1 LALSKTHDVLT
12 RENWGGAELQEVA
25 EEVVR
30 PYRQTG
36 DERFEIGGPVLRLTP
51 GMALSLSMAL
61 HELCTNAVKYGALSN
76 TRGRV
81 SITWTLASST
91 ADAVLRLLWQ
101 ESGGPPVV
109 EPRDK
114 GFGTRLLERGIARE
128 LGGTVEIRYAPA
140 GLVCIIEAPMPI
152 LATESDQPLEA
163 A

>member
-1 LALSKTHDVLT
+1 
-12 RENWGGAELQEVA
+12 
-25 EEVVR
+25 
-30 PYRQTG
+30 
-36 DERFEIGGPVLRLTP
+36 
-51 GMALSLSMAL
+51 
-61 HELCTNAVKYGALSN
+61 
-76 TRGRV
+76 
-81 SITWTLASST
+81 
-91 ADAVLRLLWQ
+91 LRLLWQ

-109 EPRDK
+109 EPREK